1 MSTGLGQSVWNQ
13 ELGAYV
19 MPEAQ
24 VTAASPYTTQM
35 RQLDT
40 SLPPLDFGNLQL
52 REEMP
57 IKTSWGQRT
66 RQNFRKFGQNFEAF
80 GGGGD
85 GLEAEQVAGYGD
97 IASGLGSIAS
107 GIIGGGARRR
117 EQRAAKK
124 EFGERKSA
132 FERLDTSNPYQNLYN
147 PYANLTV
154 NQQQAQFEAEQQQQ
168 GLATTM
174 SALSG
179 AAGASGIASLAQAM
193 ANQQSMNL
201 QKSSASIGLQE
212 SQNARLRAQGAMQIQ
227 SMERQGDVLSRNWEA
242 QKQNRMYSDAQMRLR
257 EANLARQQATQA
269 LVGGI
274 GQVASGIFGVTS
286 G

>member
-1 MSTGLGQSVWNQ
+1 MMRNTLGNR
-13 ELGAYV
+13 
-19 MPEAQ
+19 
-24 VTAASPYTTQM
+24 M
-35 RQLDT
+35 RT
-40 SLPPLDFGNLQL
+40 FGKNFSDS
-52 REEMP
+52 
-57 IKTSWGQRT
+57 SW
-66 RQNFRKFGQNFEAF
+66 

-117 EQRAAKK
+117 EQRAARK
-124 EFGERKSA
+124 EFADRKSA
-132 FERLDTSNPYQNLYN
+132 FERLDTSNPYENLYN

-201 QKSSASIGLQE
+201 QRSAASIGLQE

>member
-1 MSTGLGQSVWNQ
+1 
-13 ELGAYV
+13 

>member
-19 MPEAQ
+19 MPEVQ
-24 VTAASPYTTQM
+24 VTASPYTTQM
-35 RQLDT
+35 KQLDM
-40 SLPPLDFGNLQL
+40 SLPPLDVSNLQH
-52 REEMP
+52 RDEMP
-57 IKTSWGQRT
+57 MMRNTLGNRMRTFGKNFSDSSW
-66 RQNFRKFGQNFEAF
+66 

-97 IASGLGSIAS
+97 IAAGLGSIAS

-117 EQRAAKK
+117 EQRAARK
-124 EFGERKSA
+124 EFADRKSA
-132 FERLDTSNPYQNLYN
+132 FERLDTSNPYENLYN

-201 QKSSASIGLQE
+201 QRSAASIGLQE